1 VVKVE
6 IFSKK
11 DCHLCDE
18 AKAVLLRVQA
28 RTPFEL
34 VELDIEKD
42 PALFERF
49 KEEVPVVFVDGH
61 KAFKYRVDEKDF
73 ADRILRPS
81 ASARQPAEPASSG
94 LGRAR
99 DFAGVGHST
108 KVVFLIVAALS
119 VAGVFANKWYQKLVV
134 EPRQALLSLEIEP
147 KHFPAPAF
155 TLQDEAGHARSLADY
170 RGKVVLLNFWATWCP
185 PCRAEIPS
193 MTQLA
198 EELGNEPN
206 FALVALSVDD
216 NWATVKG
223 FFRGQAPG
231 FQLLLDKGGHV
242 SEAYGTTMYPESY
255 VIDPSGKVIAKFTGP
270 RDWTDPA
277 AESYF
282 RSLVD

>member
-1 VVKVE
+1 MVKVE
-6 IFSKK
+6 IYSKR

-18 AKAVLLRVQA
+18 AKTVLLHVQA

-61 KAFKYRVDEKDF
+61 KAFKFRVDEKDF
-73 ADRILRPS
+73 EQR
-81 ASARQPAEPASSG
+81 

-108 KVVFLIVAALS
+108 KVVFLIVAALG

-155 TLQDEAGHARSLADY
+155 TLQDEAGHSRSLADY